1 MQFSVIYSV
10 DTPADVDPLG
20 YAPPQVGDLWDELL
34 PVQPLPGCGFR
45 LTPPRHAARCNRHR
59 PRLLCASAGPRR
71 LDFPT
76 NGERSVKS
84 VTYS

>member
-1 MQFSVIYSV
+1 MASSTKKAATETTQNATSFPSF
-10 DTPADVDPLG
+10 AN
-20 YAPPQVGDLWDELL
+20 APITTVT
-34 PVQPLPGCGFR
+34 V
-45 LTPPRHAARCNRHR
+45 LT
-59 PRLLCASAGPRR
+59 LSK